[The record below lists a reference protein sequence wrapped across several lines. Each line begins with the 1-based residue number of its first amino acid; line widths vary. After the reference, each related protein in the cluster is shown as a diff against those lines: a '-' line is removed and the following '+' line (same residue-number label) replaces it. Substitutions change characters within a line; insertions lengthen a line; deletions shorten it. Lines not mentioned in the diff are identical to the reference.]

1 MVNHD
6 IASPWV
12 ELALKLAGEAVN
24 HVQKCSQKSGAAVVE
39 TRDATTGSYRY
50 WDTETLRIDKEIE
63 ELYIDQLAE
72 KGIDAIVLS
81 EEVGNYKVEPRTA
94 PEIKL
99 DRPIYFVSDPFD
111 GSLLYKRNIPAFWFS
126 ALAIY
131 TRPEKVDIAEPL
143 TAVVVDLS
151 SRMVYYCDSEQSY
164 EGTLDSWGKVDNRKV
179 LKPSNTKSLADAF
192 LETYLMKPHYM
203 YPTTEQ
209 FKFLFN
215 SVKFILPNGGPC
227 GFCDVASGR
236 IDIYFGFKQPHTDI
250 YPGLAV
256 AEKAGCMVTTF
267 EGHPVKFEDQVEK
280 RYNVICTANPTIH
293 EKVLNLLAD
302 NNIKD
307 TVGIEEDE

>member
-1 MVNHD
+1 MSNQD

-12 ELALKLAGEAVN
+12 ELALELAGEAVN
-24 HVQKCSQKSGAAVVE
+24 RVQKSSQKSGAEVVE
-39 TRDATTGSYRY
+39 TRDSTTGSYRY

-63 ELYIDQLAE
+63 DFYIDQLAE

-81 EEVGNYKVEPRTA
+81 EEVGSYKVEPRTA
-94 PEIKL
+94 PKIEL
-99 DRPIYFVSDPFD
+99 DRPIFFVSDPFD

-131 TRPEKVDIAEPL
+131 TRPENVEIAEPL
-143 TAVVVDLS
+143 TAVVIDLA
-151 SRMVYYCDSEQSY
+151 SRMIYLCDIDQSY
-164 EGTLDSWGKVDNRKV
+164 EGVLDSWGKLVKKKV
-179 LKPSNTKSLADAF
+179 LKPGNTKNLADAF

-215 SVKFILPNGGPC
+215 EVKFILPNGGPC

-250 YPGLAV
+250 YPGLAI
-256 AEKAGCMVTTF
+256 AEKAGCVVSTF
-267 EGHPVKFEDQVEK
+267 EGHPVKFDDQVEK
-280 RYNVICTANPTIH
+280 RYNVICTANQVIH
-293 EKVLNLLAD
+293 DKVLKLLAD
-302 NNIKD
+302 NGVKD
-307 TVGIEEDE
+307 TVGLEED

>member
-1 MVNHD
+1 MSNQD
-6 IASPWV
+6 NASPWV
-12 ELALKLAGEAVN
+12 ELALKLAGEAITRVE
-24 HVQKCSQKSGAAVVE
+24 KLSQKSGAEVVE

-63 ELYIDQLAE
+63 EYYIDQLAE

-81 EEVGNYKVEPRTA
+81 EEVGSYKVEPKTA
-94 PEIKL
+94 PEIEL
-99 DRPIYFVSDPFD
+99 DRPVFFVSDPFD

-131 TRPEKVDIAEPL
+131 TRPENVEIAEPL

-151 SRMVYYCDSEQSY
+151 SRLIFYSDIEQSF
-164 EGTLDSWGKVDNRKV
+164 EGVLDPWGKVEKKKV
-179 LKPSNTKSLADAF
+179 IGPSNTKELSDAF

-215 SVKFILPNGGPC
+215 KVKFILPNGGPC

-236 IDIYFGFKQPHTDI
+236 IDIYFGYKQPHTDI
-250 YPGLAV
+250 YPGLAI
-256 AEKAGCMVTTF
+256 AEKAGCVVSTF
-267 EGHPVKFEDQVEK
+267 EGAPVSFDDQVEK
-280 RYNVICTANPTIH
+280 RYNVICTANQTIH
-293 EKVLNLLAD
+293 DKVLKLLAD
-302 NNIKD
+302 NGIKD
-307 TVGIEEDE
+307 TVGLEED

>member
-1 MVNHD
+1 
-6 IASPWV
+6 
-12 ELALKLAGEAVN
+12 
-24 HVQKCSQKSGAAVVE
+24 
-39 TRDATTGSYRY
+39 
-50 WDTETLRIDKEIE
+50 
-63 ELYIDQLAE
+63 
-72 KGIDAIVLS
+72 
-81 EEVGNYKVEPRTA
+81 VEPRTA

-215 SVKFILPNGGPC
+215 RVKFILPNGGPC

-236 IDIYFGFKQPHTDI
+236 IDIYFGFKQPHTDV

-280 RYNVICTANPTIH
+280 RYNVICTANPVIH